1 MRREGTLLPSFA
13 TSLAFASSQLIKVK
27 CLTRLVVVVFCF
39 YSRISFPGPG
49 FLKSVI
55 SFDLRFSNFTQPNEE
70 NADARRTFE
79 NRILLFVWP

>member
-1 MRREGTLLPSFA
+1 M
-13 TSLAFASSQLIKVK
+13 
-27 CLTRLVVVVFCF
+27 
-39 YSRISFPGPG
+39 
-49 FLKSVI
+49 I

>member
-1 MRREGTLLPSFA
+1 MVL
-13 TSLAFASSQLIKVK
+13 
-27 CLTRLVVVVFCF
+27 FCF